1 MKEIRILFLGDLV
14 GQSGLRA
21 LFSKLGTL
29 MKETGAHL
37 CAVNGE
43 NLAEGF
49 GLAPEDADKL
59 FAMGVNVISS
69 GNHIWQRDEIL
80 PILDSEERL
89 LRPENYPASV
99 PGHGSVTVEAAGIPV
114 AFLNLQ
120 GRERMGAAV
129 DDPFRIGRKAAA
141 RLMEKTRCIIVDFHA
156 EDVREKEALAHS
168 LDGRVSAVLG
178 THTHVQTADERIL
191 PGGTAYITD
200 LGMCGPENSVIGT
213 RPELSVRRSL
223 TQLPLRMEV
232 SDDDAALHGVILSLD
247 SDTGR
252 TLSIERIRRPPGAS

>member
-1 MKEIRILFLGDLV
+1 MKEVRVLYLGDLV

-21 LFSKLGTL
+21 LFTGLGSL

-49 GLAPEDADKL
+49 GLVPEDAEKL
-59 FAMGVNVISS
+59 FAMGVNVIST
-69 GNHIWQRDEIL
+69 GNHIWQREEIREA
-80 PILDSEERL
+80 LDSEDRL
-89 LRPENYPASV
+89 LRPENYPAGV
-99 PGHGSVTVEAAGIPV
+99 PGHGSVVVETAGVPV

-129 DDPFRIGRKAAA
+129 DDPFRIGRRAAA
-141 RLMEKTRCIIVDFHA
+141 KLKEQTRCIIVDFHA
-156 EDVREKEALAHS
+156 EDVREKEAMAHR
-168 LDGRVSAVLG
+168 LDGRMSAVLG

-191 PGGTAYITD
+191 PGGTAAITD

-232 SDDDAALHGVILSLD
+232 SDEEAALHGVLLRLD
-247 SDTGR
+247 GDTGR
-252 TLSIERIRRPPGAS
+252 ALSVERIRRLPGAS

>member
-1 MKEIRILFLGDLV
+1 MKEIRVLFLGDLV

-21 LFSKLGTL
+21 LYSGLGTL
-29 MKETGAHL
+29 MKDTGAHL

-49 GLAPEDADKL
+49 GLAPEDTDKL
-59 FAMGVNVISS
+59 FAMGVSVITS
-69 GNHIWQRDEIL
+69 GNHIWQRDEIR
-80 PILDSEERL
+80 PVLDSEDRL

-99 PGHGSVTVEAAGIPV
+99 PGHGTVTVEAAGMSV
-114 AFLNLQ
+114 AFMNLQ
-120 GRERMGAAV
+120 GRERMGASV
-129 DDPFRIGRKAAA
+129 DDPFRIGRRTAA
-141 RLMEKTRCIIVDFHA
+141 RLRERTRCIIVDFHA
-156 EDVREKEALAHS
+156 EDVREKEALARS

-191 PGGTAYITD
+191 PEGTAYITD
-200 LGMCGPENSVIGT
+200 LGMCGPINSVIGT

-232 SDDDAALHGVILSLD
+232 SDEEAALHGVILSLD
-247 SDTGR
+247 YETGR
-252 TLSIERIRRPPGAS
+252 ALSVKRIRRLPGAS